1 MCLCIPLTSCFYVNQ
16 TKEADKILECDFP
29 VTIRNRLKEFN
40 KINQVNLYKFNNPL
54 VKLATNE
61 FFICIKYPKYNSCKN
76 YLIKKPFTNT
86 STLTNN
92 VIVAHNYDNHL
103 REPYKYF
110 LIYEN
115 TLNNERY
122 YLDFVLISLTYKKS
136 IDSKNFFEKY
146 CKKSL

>member
-86 STLTNN
+86 ST
-92 VIVAHNYDNHL
+92 HNKLSIRCYRILFSCIIIDDYIL
-103 REPYKYF
+103 R
-110 LIYEN
+110 
-115 TLNNERY
+115 
-122 YLDFVLISLTYKKS
+122 VL
-136 IDSKNFFEKY
+136 
-146 CKKSL
+146 